1 MTMDTSRPET
11 HQWLKELP
19 LRTSPTAIIL
29 AASALCE
36 CIPPYRIT
44 GSLRGTLYHS
54 DGSSKGWILNNL
66 TGTTAIVLITLLAVL
81 VAFWLQVERTE
92 VGR

>member
-1 MTMDTSRPET
+1 MDTSRPET

-19 LRTSPTAIIL
+19 SRTSPTAIIL

-36 CIPPYRIT
+36 RIPPSRIT
-44 GSLRGTLYHS
+44 SSLRGTLYHS
-54 DGSSKGWILNNL
+54 DENGEGRVLNSWTSS
-66 TGTTAIVLITLLAVL
+66 TIVVLVTLLMVL
-81 VAFWLQVERTE
+81 LAFWLQVEGTK